1 MIKPLHTKTFLS
13 FLIFFMA
20 LSLWMI
26 PIPEGLSTD
35 AWHLFIIFLSTIFAI
50 IFNLLP
56 IFTASILALSFSIL
70 TGTMDTKAAYNGFD
84 ESFILL
90 IVAAFLVA
98 RGVVK
103 SGLGKRIALLI
114 IRKFGHSTLG
124 LGYSMVATDMLI
136 APAFPS
142 NTARSGVLYPIVQS
156 LAHDSGSKISDATQ
170 KKAGSYLM
178 MNSMAGIAIS
188 SSLWLTAMASNPV
201 GAGIAREMGVMISF
215 GSWFFAALLPSLTA
229 FVVIPWLLYKIFP
242 PEMKETPQA
251 PKKAQEE
258 LIKMGKV
265 HRNEWITGVTFFL
278 MVTLW
283 ALSSTLGI
291 DKTAVAFGGLGI
303 LMVSKIFTMEDMRN
317 QGEALSTLVWFAIL
331 YAMSSELN
339 RLGFMSYVGEGI
351 AGHLDGL
358 SWPIVYVLLVSIY
371 VLIHYLFVS
380 QTAHMLALFGVF
392 LQVGMQAGV
401 PGELLAL
408 MLLFATNFNSVITP
422 QGSSA
427 NVLFAGSGYLSA
439 SDIYK
444 NGGIVTLANTLI
456 FLSVGTGWIL
466 LIS

>member
-1 MIKPLHTKTFLS
+1 MAFIASKSFHTFLMVS
-13 FLIFFMA
+13 IIA
-20 LSLWMI
+20 LGWFI
-26 PIPEGLSTD
+26 PTPEGLTPE
-35 AWHLFIIFLSTIFAI
+35 AWHLFIIFLATILAI
-50 IFNLLP
+50 IIGLLP
-56 IFTASILALSFSIL
+56 IFTASIIAVSFAILS
-70 TGTMDTKAAYNGFD
+70 GTMDAKAAYSGFD

-142 NTARSGVLYPIVQS
+142 NTARSGVLFPIVHS
-156 LAHDSGSKISDATQ
+156 LAHDSGSKVADGTA
-170 KKAGSYLM
+170 KKVGAYLM

-201 GAGIAREMGVMISF
+201 GAAIAKDMGIHITF
-215 GSWFFAALLPSLTA
+215 GSWLASALPPALGA
-229 FVVIPWLLYKIFP
+229 FIAIPWLLYKIFP
-242 PEMKETPQA
+242 PELKATPEA
-251 PKKAQEE
+251 PQTAQQE
-258 LIKMGKV
+258 LKKMGAIS
-265 HRNEWITGVTFFL
+265 RNEWITGLTFVS

-283 ALSSTLGI
+283 ALSGVLGI
-291 DKTAVAFGGLGI
+291 DKTAIAFAGLGI
-303 LMVSKIFTMEDMRN
+303 MMISKIFTIEDMHN
-317 QGEALSTLVWFAIL
+317 QGEALSTLIWFAIL

-351 AGHLDGL
+351 AGQLGHMEWFGTYVML
-358 SWPIVYVLLVSIY
+358 IVIY

-392 LQVGMQAGV
+392 LHVGVDAGV

-439 SDIYK
+439 ADIYK
-444 NGGIVTLANTLI
+444 NGGIVTATNTAI
-456 FLSVGTGWIL
+456 FLLVGTPWIL
-466 LIS
+466 FLTT

>member
-1 MIKPLHTKTFLS
+1 MQNHLYKPI
-13 FLIFFMA
+13 LIFILATLALMGWFM
-20 LSLWMI
+20 SV
-26 PIPEGLSTD
+26 PEGLKPE
-35 AWHLFIIFLSTIFAI
+35 AWHLFIIFITAI
-50 IFNLLP
+50 AMIIANVLP
-56 IFTASILALSFSIL
+56 IFTASIIAVSIAILS
-70 TGTMDTKAAYNGFD
+70 GTMDATSAYSGFD

-90 IVAAFLVA
+90 IIAAFLVA

-103 SGLGKRIALLI
+103 SGLGKRIALLV

-142 NTARSGVLYPIVQS
+142 NTARSGVLYPIVHS
-156 LAHDSGSKISDATQ
+156 LAHDSGSKVADGTI
-170 KKAGSYLM
+170 KKAGAYLM

-201 GAGIAREMGVMISF
+201 GAGIAKEMGVTITF
-215 GSWFFAALLPSLTA
+215 GSWFISALPPALMA
-229 FVVIPWLLYKIFP
+229 FVAIPWLLYKIFP
-242 PEMKETPQA
+242 PELKATPNA
-251 PKKAQEE
+251 PKTAQAE
-258 LIKMGKV
+258 LEKMGRV
-265 HRNEWITGVTFFL
+265 SRNEWITGLTFIT

-283 ALSSTLGI
+283 ALSSVLHI
-291 DKTAVAFGGLGI
+291 DKTAIAFAGLGVM
-303 LMVSKIFTMEDMRN
+303 MVSKIFTMEDMHN
-317 QGEALSTLVWFAIL
+317 QGEALATLIWFAIL

-339 RLGFMSYVGEGI
+339 RLGFMSYLGEGI
-351 AGHLDGL
+351 ALQISHLQ
-358 SWPIVYVLLVSIY
+358 WFTTYLLLITVY

-392 LQVGMQAGV
+392 LQVGLQAGV

-439 SDIYK
+439 AEIYK

-456 FLSVGTGWIL
+456 FLIIGTPWIL
-466 LIS
+466 FIS